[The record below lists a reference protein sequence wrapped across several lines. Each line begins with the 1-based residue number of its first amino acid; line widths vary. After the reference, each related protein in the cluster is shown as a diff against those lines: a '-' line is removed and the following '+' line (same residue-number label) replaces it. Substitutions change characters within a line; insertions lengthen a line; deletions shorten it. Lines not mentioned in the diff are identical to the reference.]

1 MVHGKPGRFGVVS
14 LALFAL
20 LAAGSAVQARPAAQE
35 PGAAPEHSPP
45 PAPAKGDVVAP
56 FDAQGVDGEAYH
68 VDYPKGQTTI
78 LLFFLSGCPTCHKML
93 PEWGK
98 MYQTRRSGSLRI
110 LGVLMDQ
117 EPPGFFTAMQ
127 IPFQVI
133 RSPGRAFLQ
142 SYKIFRAPVTL
153 RVGPGGKVEDAAVG
167 LVDGIRLGELFRP

>member
-1 MVHGKPGRFGVVS
+1 MLQRKPGRFDVVS
-14 LALFAL
+14 LALAVVLASASAL
-20 LAAGSAVQARPAAQE
+20 HASPIAQE
-35 PGAAPEHSPP
+35 QGAAPEHTPP

-56 FDAQGVDGEAYH
+56 FEAQGVDGEPYH

-93 PEWGK
+93 PEWAR
-98 MYQTRRSGSLRI
+98 MYQERRSGSLRI

-127 IPFQVI
+127 IPFQVV
-133 RSPGRAFLQ
+133 RSPSREFLR
-142 SYKIFRAPVTL
+142 SYKVFRAPVTL